1 MRQLVSVVE
10 SEVAIIKE
18 IKEIKNRLDKI
29 EKELTRLLAEK
40 EEAELIPD
48 GEYQEITVKAEYLRK
63 YPEEDLSIE
72 EAVKELTSD
81 VQSRD

>member
-1 MRQLVSVVE
+1 MDYFKLVNMVE
-10 SEVAIIKE
+10 SEVAI

-29 EKELTRLLAEK
+29 EKELIRLFAEK
-40 EEAELIPD
+40 EEAEIIPD
-48 GEYQEITVKAEYLRK
+48 GEYQEITKKAEYLRK
-63 YPEEDLSIE
+63 YPEGGLSIE

>member
-1 MRQLVSVVE
+1 MVE

-29 EKELTRLLAEK
+29 EKELIRLLAEK
-40 EEAELIPD
+40 EEAEIIPD
-48 GEYQEITVKAEYLRK
+48 REYQEITKKAEYLRK
-63 YPEEDLSIE
+63 YPEEGLSIE